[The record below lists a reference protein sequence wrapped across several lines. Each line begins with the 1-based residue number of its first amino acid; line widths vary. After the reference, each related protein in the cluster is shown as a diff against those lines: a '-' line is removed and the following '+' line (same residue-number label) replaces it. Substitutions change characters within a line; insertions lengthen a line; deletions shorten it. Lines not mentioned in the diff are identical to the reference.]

1 MVEYGLLHHFV
12 FIKVCGLATP
22 RVNASL
28 NYGLHGIMMCQCLF
42 IITNVLGTIHSGVNI
57 YSEEGC
63 VCMYRARGMCKLF
76 LIQICS
82 DPNTNL

>member
-42 IITNVLGTIHSGVNI
+42 HHNKCIRDDPLW
-57 YSEEGC
+57 
-63 VCMYRARGMCKLF
+63 CKYL
-76 LIQICS
+76 Q
-82 DPNTNL
+82 